1 MRKSWSIGLDSGGEK
16 KDYMNFQ
23 FFLKKFFPQKM
34 QKKAYYLLI
43 CKYIS
48 FRKTRKVPAV
58 AAVLVIKNPCE
69 FLANLIWKDVSA
81 GKIRAD
87 WVNPE
92 LHWE

>member
-1 MRKSWSIGLDSGGEK
+1 MRKSWSIGLDSGGGK
-16 KDYMNFQ
+16 KRLYELSILF
-23 FFLKKFFPQKM
+23 KKFFPQKM

-92 LHWE
+92 LH